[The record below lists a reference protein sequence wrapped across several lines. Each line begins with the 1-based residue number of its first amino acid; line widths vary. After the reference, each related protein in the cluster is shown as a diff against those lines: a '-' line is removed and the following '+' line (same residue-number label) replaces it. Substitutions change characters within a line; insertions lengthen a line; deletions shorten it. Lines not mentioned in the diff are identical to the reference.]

1 MLPKNGIKSAP
12 SAATVSH
19 LKDCDF
25 RALFAVAA
33 HPAAL
38 LAPDGTI
45 LEVNAAY
52 EGAAMRPRHAL
63 VGLQLFALFPG
74 SLHDGSAAGMH
85 ELRQSLDIAMRT
97 RTPHTVPLLKSNA
110 APSSSPL
117 WAGME
122 ERYWHVTNTP
132 VLDAS
137 GAVRW
142 ILHEPSDIT
151 DLYRLRRLLIGR
163 PLAIASETP
172 ATESAATMQAIEE
185 SNRLL
190 GAERNYFQALFHQAP
205 GFIAVVRGPE
215 HTLTLA
221 NAAFYQLIGHRNVVG
236 KPVAEALTEIN
247 GQGFFELMNNVYR
260 TGRVFVGRNMQISV
274 QRLPGAHLDGM
285 CIDLLFQPLFDDDGA
300 VTGIFVQG
308 TDVTERKLAED
319 AFRRA
324 NETLEQRI
332 EERTA
337 QLLTTQEQTRIFF
350 EYSAEYHVIITALDN
365 GTFVCEDINPAAL
378 SLFGLRREDVVG
390 RNVADVL
397 RAEDAAREY
406 ASFRACLSSG
416 QPYRYETMAA
426 GRIVE
431 AVAVPVRRAT
441 GKPAR
446 IIISARDVT
455 ESRALESQLRQ
466 AQKMEA
472 VGQLTGGIA
481 HDFNNLLTV
490 IIGNLDRLERRIPD
504 ESMRRAASMAL
515 DGARR
520 AATLTHRLLAF
531 SRKQP
536 LEPKAI
542 DVNAL
547 IREMSEILQRTLG
560 ETIAV
565 ETILEPRIWTTSA
578 DPNQVENALLNLALN
593 ARDAMPNGG
602 RLSIYTSNVW
612 LDAVSDPD
620 ARRMTPGE
628 YVRIAV
634 RDTGAGMEPDVL
646 ARAFEP
652 FFTTKDVGQGSGLGL
667 PMIYGFIKQSGGHIS
682 IDSAIGAGTTVN
694 LYLPRLHQDV
704 VETVVAEPAPK
715 FETVGRKMILAVEDD
730 VYVREYTVNALRELG
745 HDVVAAATG
754 AEALRILSQDTTIDL
769 LFTDIVLPGGLNG
782 RDLARM
788 AQQRRPDLKVLFTT
802 GYERHTFDNA
812 EQQLSVLPKP
822 FTVTQVGARIAAIF
836 DAAS

>member
-1 MLPKNGIKSAP
+1 MFSHHGTKRLS
-12 SAATVSH
+12 SAATGSQ
-19 LKDCDF
+19 LGDCDF
-25 RALFAVAA
+25 RTLFDVSA
-33 HPAAL
+33 HPIAL

-45 LEVNAAY
+45 IEANAAY
-52 EGAAMRPRHAL
+52 VTASLRPREAL
-63 VGLQLFALFPG
+63 IGQKLFAIFPG

-85 ELRQSLDIAMRT
+85 DLRQSLDIACRT
-97 RTPHTVPLLKSNA
+97 RAPHTVPLLKSNT
-110 APSSSPL
+110 PSRSSI
-117 WAGME
+117 GSE
-122 ERYWHVTNTP
+122 ERYWSITNTP
-132 VLDAS
+132 VVDS
-137 GAVRW
+137 NEAVRF
-142 ILHEPSDIT
+142 ILHQPTEISE
-151 DLYRLRRLLIGR
+151 LCRLRRLLIGR
-163 PLAIASETP
+163 LPSVGTEVP
-172 ATESAATMQAIEE
+172 ATEGTATLQAIEE

-190 GAERNYFQALFHQAP
+190 GAERNYFLGLFHQAP

-221 NAAFYQLIGHRNVVG
+221 NAAFYEVIGHRNIIGQRVG
-236 KPVAEALTEIN
+236 EALAEIN
-247 GQGFFELMNNVYR
+247 GQGYLELLDDVYR
-260 TGRVFVGRNMQISV
+260 TGQVFVGRNMQISV

-285 CIDLLFQPLFDDDGA
+285 YIDLLFQPLLDDDGA
-300 VTGIFVQG
+300 VTGIFIQG

-319 AFRRA
+319 SFRRA

-350 EYSAEYHVIITALDN
+350 EYSAEYHVILSAMND
-365 GTFVCEDINPAAL
+365 GTFICEDINPAAL
-378 SLFGLRREDVVG
+378 SLYGVRREEVIG
-390 RNVADVL
+390 RNIMGILKPEEA
-397 RAEDAAREY
+397 RRDAAHLRG
-406 ASFRACLSSG
+406 CLSTG
-416 QPYRYETMAA
+416 QPYRYETTVA

-431 AVAVPVRRAT
+431 AVAVPVRSAA

-446 IIISARDVT
+446 LIVSARDVT
-455 ESRALESQLRQ
+455 ESRALEGQLRQ

-490 IIGNLDRLERRIPD
+490 IIGNLDRLERQLPED
-504 ESMRRAASMAL
+504 SLRRAAGMAL

-547 IREMSEILQRTLG
+547 IGEMSEILQRTLG

-565 ETILEPRIWTTSA
+565 EAILEPRIWTTSA

-634 RDTGAGMEPDVL
+634 RDTGAGMAPDVL
-646 ARAFEP
+646 AHAFEP

-694 LYLPRLHQDV
+694 LYLPRLLQAAL
-704 VETVVAEPAPK
+704 EPTRSEPAPK
-715 FETVGRKMILAVEDD
+715 LKPVGRKSILAVEDD
-730 VYVREYTVNALRELG
+730 AYVREYTVSSLRELG
-745 HDVVAAATG
+745 HDVVAAANG
-754 AEALRILSQDTTIDL
+754 AEALRILSQDTPFDV

-788 AQQRRPDLKVLFTT
+788 AQERRPGLKVLFTT
-802 GYERHTFDNA
+802 GYERHSFDTA
-812 EQQLSVLPKP
+812 DQSLSLLPKP
-822 FTVTQVGARIAAIF
+822 FTVSQIGSRIAALF
-836 DAAS
+836 DAAES

>member
-1 MLPKNGIKSAP
+1 MFE
-12 SAATVSH
+12 VS
-19 LKDCDF
+19 
-25 RALFAVAA
+25 A
-33 HPAAL
+33 HPVAL

-45 LEVNAAY
+45 VEANAAY
-52 EGAAMRPRHAL
+52 VSAAMLPREAL
-63 VGLQLFALFPG
+63 IGQKLFAIFPG

-85 ELRQSLDIAMRT
+85 ELRQSVDIACRT
-97 RTPHTVPLLKSNA
+97 REAHTVSLVKSNT
-110 APSSSPL
+110 PSRSSI
-117 WAGME
+117 GSE
-122 ERYWHVTNTP
+122 ERYWSITNTP
-132 VLDAS
+132 IVDPS
-137 GAVRW
+137 GAVRF
-142 ILHEPSDIT
+142 ILHQPTDISE
-151 DLYRLRRLLIGR
+151 LYRLRRLLIGR
-163 PLAIASETP
+163 TPSMGSEVP
-172 ATESAATMQAIEE
+172 ATEGTATLQAIEE

-190 GAERNYFQALFHQAP
+190 GAERNYFLGLFHQAP

-221 NAAFYQLIGHRNVVG
+221 NAAFYEVIGHRNIIG
-236 KPVAEALTEIN
+236 QRVAEALAEIN
-247 GQGFFELMNNVYR
+247 GQGYIELLDDVYR

-285 CIDLLFQPLFDDDGA
+285 YIDLLFQPLLDDDGA
-300 VTGIFVQG
+300 VTGIFIQG

-324 NETLEQRI
+324 NETLEQRV

-350 EYSAEYHVIITALDN
+350 EYSAEYHTIINALNN
-365 GTFVCEDINPAAL
+365 GAFVCEDINPAAL
-378 SLFGLRREDVVG
+378 ALHGLRREEVVG
-390 RNVADVL
+390 RNILDILKPEEA
-397 RAEDAAREY
+397 RREAAN
-406 ASFRACLSSG
+406 FRGCLSTG
-416 QPYRYETMAA
+416 QPYRYETTTA
-426 GRIVE
+426 GRIIE
-431 AVAVPVRRAT
+431 AVAVPVRGAA

-490 IIGNLDRLERRIPD
+490 IIGNLDRLERQLPED
-504 ESMRRAASMAL
+504 PMRRAAGMAL
-515 DGARR
+515 DSARR

-565 ETILEPRIWTTSA
+565 EAILEPKIWTTSA

-634 RDTGAGMEPDVL
+634 RDTGAGMAPDVL
-646 ARAFEP
+646 AHAFEP

-694 LYLPRLHQDV
+694 LYLPRLLQAATD
-704 VETVVAEPAPK
+704 ASRSEPAPK
-715 FETVGRKMILAVEDD
+715 LKPVGRKSILAVEDD
-730 VYVREYTVNALRELG
+730 AYVREYTVNALRELG
-745 HDVVAAATG
+745 HDVVAAANGT
-754 AEALRILSQDTTIDL
+754 EALRILSQDTPFDV
-769 LFTDIVLPGGLNG
+769 LFTDVVLPGGLNG

-788 AQQRRPDLKVLFTT
+788 AQQRRNGLKVLFTT
-802 GYERHTFDNA
+802 GYARHSFDTGDHA
-812 EQQLSVLPKP
+812 LSVLPKP
-822 FTVTQVGARIAAIF
+822 FTVPQIGARIAALF
-836 DAAS
+836 DAAES